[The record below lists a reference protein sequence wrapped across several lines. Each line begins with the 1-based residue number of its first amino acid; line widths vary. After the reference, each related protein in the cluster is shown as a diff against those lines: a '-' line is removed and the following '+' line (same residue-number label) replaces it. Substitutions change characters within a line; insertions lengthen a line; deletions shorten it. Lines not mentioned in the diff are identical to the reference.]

1 MVCLDQEAKSVVSS
15 LFRTRLNESRATTL
29 YFVRKQQSRNRLLIV
44 FAVLSIALSLIFLSL
59 VESSGE
65 QTKSVVS
72 LVIGLLSFCG
82 VNLLHIIAFVRGQA
96 KYRPAV
102 FAFQKLTQ
110 NLEELKSLQLTMGS
124 SNDLIY
130 STQLLFER
138 MNELRIEYPTD
149 CSSRLYWDCRQRV
162 LKT

>member
-1 MVCLDQEAKSVVSS
+1 
-15 LFRTRLNESRATTL
+15 
-29 YFVRKQQSRNRLLIV
+29 
-44 FAVLSIALSLIFLSL
+44 
-59 VESSGE
+59 
-65 QTKSVVS
+65 
-72 LVIGLLSFCG
+72 
-82 VNLLHIIAFVRGQA
+82 
-96 KYRPAV
+96 
-102 FAFQKLTQ
+102 
-110 NLEELKSLQLTMGS
+110 LEELKSLQLTMGS